1 MTVALHRLGTSTAM
15 FLAIGLAGCG
25 SSPAGSSEEDAV
37 ALGAVVFR
45 RCAACHTIGSGGS
58 DTDGP
63 NLYGVVGAPVAA
75 RRVRYGYTANPKALG
90 GVWTEQ
96 RLDTWLTNPRRM
108 VPGTS
113 MAFAGLSDPKD
124 RANVI
129 AFLAAQDPAR

>member
-1 MTVALHRLGTSTAM
+1 ML
-15 FLAIGLAGCG
+15 LAVGLAGCG
-25 SSPAGSSEEDAV
+25 SSPAGSSEEDPV

-63 NLYGVVGAPVAA
+63 NLYGVVGAAVAM
-75 RRVRYGYTANPKALG
+75 RRVRYGYTANLRALG
-90 GVWTEQ
+90 GVWTQQ
-96 RLDTWLTNPRRM
+96 RLNIWLTNPSRL

-113 MAFAGLSDPKD
+113 MAFAGLSNPED

-129 AFLAAQDPAR
+129 AFLAAQGPAH

>member
-1 MTVALHRLGTSTAM
+1 MV
-15 FLAIGLAGCG
+15 LAVGLAGCG
-25 SSPAGSSEEDAV
+25 SSPAGSSEEDPV

-75 RRVRYGYTANPKALG
+75 RRVRYGYTANLKALG

-96 RLDTWLTNPRRM
+96 RLGIWLTNPRRL

-113 MAFAGLSDPKD
+113 MAFAGLPDPGD

-129 AFLAAQDPAR
+129 AFLAAQGPAR